1 MKIGLIISSLIFS
14 SSIFAQN
21 TDKTC
26 KRMDRMEHF
35 LKDSIQ
41 INIQQQSKVSSL
53 HAEYCPKFQAAI
65 ALDSLE
71 GSNKEQLKAL
81 RKELR
86 NKYKEILTAEQI
98 KTVKQKKKAIKK
110 YRKEN
115 PKKKRDAQSM
125 TNKMAEKLNLT
136 DAQKPLILALN
147 KKLMADRKS
156 IRQNDNDLDKEAM
169 KDLRVKYRADL
180 KEILTA
186 DQIALMKSERKNEK

>member
-1 MKIGLIISSLIFS
+1 
-14 SSIFAQN
+14 
-21 TDKTC
+21 
-26 KRMDRMEHF
+26 MDRMEHF

-41 INIQQQSKVSSL
+41 INIQQQSEVSSL

-65 ALDSLE
+65 ALDSQE

-136 DAQKPLILALN
+136 DAQEPLILALN

-156 IRQNDNDLDKEAM
+156 IQQNDNDLDKEAM

>member
-1 MKIGLIISSLIFS
+1 MKKVIIISSLIFS
-14 SSIFAQN
+14 GSIFAQSA
-21 TDKTC
+21 DKTC

-41 INIQQQSKVSSL
+41 INVQQQSQVSSL
-53 HAEYCPKFQAAI
+53 HAEYCPKFQAAM
-65 ALDSLE
+65 ARDSAGGANE
-71 GSNKEQLKAL
+71 KQVKML

-86 NKYKEILTAEQI
+86 KKYKEILTAEQI
-98 KTVKQKKKAIKK
+98 KTVKQKKKGIKK
-110 YRKEN
+110 HRKEN

-136 DAQKPLILALN
+136 DVQKPLVLALN

-156 IRQNDNDLDKEAM
+156 IRQNDNDLDKKAM
-169 KDLRVKYRADL
+169 KDLRLRYRKDL

>member
-41 INIQQQSKVSSL
+41 INIQQQSEVSSL

-65 ALDSLE
+65 ALDSHE

-136 DAQKPLILALN
+136 DAQEPLILALN

-156 IRQNDNDLDKEAM
+156 IQQNDNDLDKEAM

>member
-41 INIQQQSKVSSL
+41 INIQQQSEVSSL

-65 ALDSLE
+65 AIDSHE

-136 DAQKPLILALN
+136 DAQEPLILALN
-147 KKLMADRKS
+147 KKLMANRKS
-156 IRQNDNDLDKEAM
+156 IQQNDNDLDKEAM

-180 KEILTA
+180 KEVLTA